1 MNSPPLERTAE
12 LETELYQGGLEERLR
27 ALRQL
32 CAQLGPRPHRGTN
45 CHIHTSESFSVFR
58 SPTEAVWQAAREG
71 LAVLGINDH
80 YTIAGHEEFRRAC
93 ELAGIAAAFSLEA
106 VAMDRDAEADGL
118 LLNDP
123 DNPGRVYL
131 CGKGVT
137 RNPPDSSVEMRNLAR
152 MRAAIER
159 RNREMT
165 EKVDALFKDRLH
177 ANGPTW
183 ESVRGLTPRGN
194 ATERHV
200 AWATLKR
207 LREWAA
213 VRGVS
218 LSEALA
224 NCCGAAPQAG
234 ADDAALQ
241 IFLRAKLLK
250 AGAPCFV
257 RESEEAFVS
266 VEELRR
272 IFLAFGSIP
281 TYPVHSYP
289 IHPLRA
295 SIRHFQPVE
304 PDINVPRAVCLT
316 QLADR
321 FCSRWHHD
329 LSFAFEVVLDH
340 CDNRFFHPRTDRRFE
355 PRHVT
360 FDAIPGV
367 GGLSG
372 EFGILVTALGPA
384 VCGVVGA
391 ALGAYLKGRQER
403 KAKLRV
409 GLDGVI
415 EAEAQTPEEVEKL
428 VTKAEEIWRRNQPK
442 VIHKR

>member
-1 MNSPPLERTAE
+1 
-12 LETELYQGGLEERLR
+12 
-27 ALRQL
+27 
-32 CAQLGPRPHRGTN
+32 
-45 CHIHTSESFSVFR
+45 
-58 SPTEAVWQAAREG
+58 VWQAAREG

-93 ELAGIAAAFSLEA
+93 DLAGIAPAFSLEA

-137 RNPPDSSVEMRNLAR
+137 RNPPDSSTEMCNLAR
-152 MRAAIER
+152 MRAALER

-177 ANGPTW
+177 ADGPTW
-183 ESVRGLTPRGN
+183 ESVRGLTPQGN

-200 AWATLKR
+200 AWATLAR

-213 VRGVS
+213 GQGVS
-218 LSEALA
+218 LSEALSI
-224 NCCGAAPQAG
+224 CCGAAPRAG

-281 TYPVHSYP
+281 TYPV
-289 IHPLRA
+289 LGN
-295 SIRHFQPVE
+295 PVTSGERDIEALLHRLEATGFYAIEVIPHRNTRERLGEIVSTARRRWWPVFNGTEHNTPEARSLLDPFALDPEFE
-304 PDINVPRAVCLT
+304 PWFRDSAALLLGHQRLVAQGEGGYVDLEGRPTMADPRA
-316 QLADR
+316 
-321 FCSRWHHD
+321 
-329 LSFAFEVVLDH
+329 
-340 CDNRFFHPRTDRRFE
+340 RFE
-355 PRHVT
+355 R
-360 FDAIPGV
+360 FSQESGV
-367 GGLSG
+367 RS
-372 EFGILVTALGPA
+372 
-384 VCGVVGA
+384 
-391 ALGAYLKGRQER
+391 QES
-403 KAKLRV
+403 
-409 GLDGVI
+409 
-415 EAEAQTPEEVEKL
+415 E
-428 VTKAEEIWRRNQPK
+428 
-442 VIHKR
+442 

>member
-1 MNSPPLERTAE
+1 MNSSPLQRTAE
-12 LETELYQGGLEERLR
+12 LETELYQGGLEERLS

-32 CAQLGPRPHRGTN
+32 CAQLGPRAHRGTN

-93 ELAGIAAAFSLEA
+93 EMAGIAAAFSLEA
-106 VAMDRDAEADGL
+106 VAMDREAEAQGL

-137 RNPPDSSVEMRNLAR
+137 RNPPDSSTEMRNLAR
-152 MRAAIER
+152 MRAALER

-177 ANGPTW
+177 ADGPTW
-183 ESVRGLTPRGN
+183 ESVLGLTPRGN

-200 AWATLKR
+200 AWATLER

-213 VRGVS
+213 VQGVS
-218 LSEALA
+218 LSEALS
-224 NCCGAAPQAG
+224 NCCGAAPPAG

-281 TYPVHSYP
+281 TYPV
-289 IHPLRA
+289 LGN
-295 SIRHFQPVE
+295 PVTSGERDIEALLDRLEATGFYAIEVIPHRNTRERLSEIVSTARRRWWPVFNGTEHNTPEARSLLDPFALDPEFE
-304 PDINVPRAVCLT
+304 PWFRESAALLLGHQRLVAQGEGGYVDLEGRPTMADPRA
-316 QLADR
+316 
-321 FCSRWHHD
+321 
-329 LSFAFEVVLDH
+329 
-340 CDNRFFHPRTDRRFE
+340 RFE
-355 PRHVT
+355 R
-360 FDAIPGV
+360 FSQESGV
-367 GGLSG
+367 RMKD
-372 EFGILVTALGPA
+372 
-384 VCGVVGA
+384 
-391 ALGAYLKGRQER
+391 KG
-403 KAKLRV
+403 
-409 GLDGVI
+409 
-415 EAEAQTPEEVEKL
+415 
-428 VTKAEEIWRRNQPK
+428 
-442 VIHKR
+442 

>member
-1 MNSPPLERTAE
+1 MNDPALQRTTE
-12 LETELYQGGLEERLR
+12 LETELCQGGLEQRLR
-27 ALRQL
+27 ALREL
-32 CAQLGPRPHRGTN
+32 CAQLGPRGQRGTN

-58 SPTEAVWQAAREG
+58 SPAEAVWQAAREN

-106 VAMDRDAEADGL
+106 VAMDREAQAQGL

-137 RNPPDSSVEMRNLAR
+137 RIPPDSSTEMQNLAR
-152 MRAAIER
+152 MRAALER

-165 EKVDALFKDRLH
+165 EKVAALFKQRVN
-177 ANGPTW
+177 APGPTW

-200 AWATLKR
+200 AWATLAW

-213 VRGVS
+213 TQGVS
-218 LSEALA
+218 LSEAIT
-224 NCCGAAPQAG
+224 NCCGVAPPPG

-250 AGAPCFV
+250 AAAPCFV

-281 TYPVHSYP
+281 TYPVLGNP
-289 IHPLRA
+289 ITSGERDIEALLDRLEATGFYAVEVIPHRNTRQRLAEIVSSARRRWWPVFNGTEHNTPEARSLLDPFALDPEFEPWFRECTA
-295 SIRHFQPVE
+295 LLLGHQGLVAQGQPGYVDLE
-304 PDINVPRAVCLT
+304 GKPTIADPRA
-316 QLADR
+316 
-321 FCSRWHHD
+321 
-329 LSFAFEVVLDH
+329 
-340 CDNRFFHPRTDRRFE
+340 RFE
-355 PRHVT
+355 H
-360 FDAIPGV
+360 FSQA
-367 GGLSG
+367 GG
-372 EFGILVTALGPA
+372 
-384 VCGVVGA
+384 
-391 ALGAYLKGRQER
+391 
-403 KAKLRV
+403 
-409 GLDGVI
+409 
-415 EAEAQTPEEVEKL
+415 
-428 VTKAEEIWRRNQPK
+428 
-442 VIHKR
+442 

>member
-1 MNSPPLERTAE
+1 MNSPPRERTAE
-12 LETELYQGGLEERLR
+12 LETELCQGGLEERLR

-93 ELAGIAAAFSLEA
+93 DMAGIAATFSLEA

-137 RNPPDSSVEMRNLAR
+137 RNPPDSSTEMRNLAR
-152 MRAAIER
+152 MRAALER

-177 ANGPTW
+177 ADGPTW

-200 AWATLKR
+200 AWATLER

-213 VRGVS
+213 AQGVS
-218 LSEALA
+218 LSEALSI
-224 NCCGAAPQAG
+224 CCGAAPRAG

-281 TYPVHSYP
+281 TYPV
-289 IHPLRA
+289 LGN
-295 SIRHFQPVE
+295 PVTSGERDIEALLHRLEATGFYTIEVIPHRNTRQRLSEIVSTARRRWWPVFNGTEHNTPEARSLLDPFALDPEFE
-304 PDINVPRAVCLT
+304 PWFRESAALLLGHQRLVAQGEGGYVDLEGRPTMADPRA
-316 QLADR
+316 
-321 FCSRWHHD
+321 
-329 LSFAFEVVLDH
+329 
-340 CDNRFFHPRTDRRFE
+340 RFE
-355 PRHVT
+355 RFSQAGGSLSRGLPRRGM
-360 FDAIPGV
+360 P
-367 GGLSG
+367 
-372 EFGILVTALGPA
+372 
-384 VCGVVGA
+384 
-391 ALGAYLKGRQER
+391 
-403 KAKLRV
+403 
-409 GLDGVI
+409 
-415 EAEAQTPEEVEKL
+415 
-428 VTKAEEIWRRNQPK
+428 
-442 VIHKR
+442 

>member
-1 MNSPPLERTAE
+1 MSSSLLPGMGKLDMQ
-12 LETELYQGGLEERLR
+12 LYQGGLEQRLG
-27 ALRQL
+27 ALREL

-93 ELAGIAAAFSLEA
+93 EIAGIAAAFSLEA
-106 VAMDRDAEADGL
+106 VAMDRAALAEGL

-137 RNPPDSSVEMRNLAR
+137 KVPPDSSAEMHNLAR
-152 MRAAIER
+152 MRAALDR

-165 EKVDALFKDRLH
+165 EKVAALFKARLN
-177 ANGPTW
+177 ADGPTW
-183 ESVRGLTPRGN
+183 EAVHGLTPRGN

-200 AWATLKR
+200 AWATLAR
-207 LREWAA
+207 LREWSAA
-213 VRGVS
+213 QGIS
-218 LSEALA
+218 LSEAIA
-224 NCCGAAPQAG
+224 KCCGSAPRAG

-241 IFLRAKLLK
+241 IFLRSKLLK

-281 TYPVHSYP
+281 TYPVLGNPVTSGERDIEALLNRLEATGFHAIEVIPHRNTRERLSEIVSTARRRWWP
-289 IHPLRA
+289 VFNGTEHNTPEARPLLDPFA
-295 SIRHFQPVE
+295 LDPEFE
-304 PDINVPRAVCLT
+304 PWFRESTAVLLGHQRLVALGQGGYVDLEGRPTIVDPRA
-316 QLADR
+316 
-321 FCSRWHHD
+321 
-329 LSFAFEVVLDH
+329 
-340 CDNRFFHPRTDRRFE
+340 RFE
-355 PRHVT
+355 HFSR
-360 FDAIPGV
+360 A
-367 GGLSG
+367 
-372 EFGILVTALGPA
+372 
-384 VCGVVGA
+384 
-391 ALGAYLKGRQER
+391 GR
-403 KAKLRV
+403 
-409 GLDGVI
+409 
-415 EAEAQTPEEVEKL
+415 
-428 VTKAEEIWRRNQPK
+428 
-442 VIHKR
+442 

>member
-1 MNSPPLERTAE
+1 MNSSPLQRTAE
-12 LETELYQGGLEERLR
+12 LETELYQGGLDQRLSS
-27 ALRQL
+27 LRQL
-32 CAQLGPRPHRGTN
+32 CAQLGPRAHRGTN

-80 YTIAGHEEFRRAC
+80 YTVAGHEEFRRAC

-106 VAMDRDAEADGL
+106 VAMDRDAEAQGL

-137 RNPPDSSVEMRNLAR
+137 RNPPDSSTEMRNLAR
-152 MRAAIER
+152 MRAALER

-177 ANGPTW
+177 ADGPTW
-183 ESVRGLTPRGN
+183 DSVLGLTPRGN

-200 AWATLKR
+200 AWATLER

-213 VRGVS
+213 VQGVS
-218 LSEALA
+218 LSEALS
-224 NCCGAAPQAG
+224 NCCGAAPPAG

-241 IFLRAKLLK
+241 IFVRAKLLK

-281 TYPVHSYP
+281 TYPV
-289 IHPLRA
+289 LGN
-295 SIRHFQPVE
+295 PVTSGERDIEALLDRLGATGFYAIEVIPHRNTRERLSEIVSSARRRWWPVFNGTEHNTPEARSLLDPFALDPEFE
-304 PDINVPRAVCLT
+304 PWFRESAALLLGHQRLVAQGEAGYVDLEGRPTMADPRA
-316 QLADR
+316 
-321 FCSRWHHD
+321 
-329 LSFAFEVVLDH
+329 
-340 CDNRFFHPRTDRRFE
+340 RFE
-355 PRHVT
+355 R
-360 FDAIPGV
+360 FSQEPGV
-367 GGLSG
+367 RMKDNG
-372 EFGILVTALGPA
+372 
-384 VCGVVGA
+384 
-391 ALGAYLKGRQER
+391 
-403 KAKLRV
+403 
-409 GLDGVI
+409 
-415 EAEAQTPEEVEKL
+415 
-428 VTKAEEIWRRNQPK
+428 
-442 VIHKR
+442 